1 MNWLVRFLGSSIGR
15 KALVALTGLAL
26 LGFVVGH
33 LLGNLQIYLGP
44 EALNAYAA
52 GLQSLGGLLWVA
64 RGGLLFVLVIHVG
77 LTLKLARENKGA
89 RPVAYAHPVGKV
101 AANPATRLMVLT
113 GLTILLFVAY
123 HLAHFTVGAVHPEH
137 RELAHNTIDALG
149 NPDVYGMVI
158 AGFSDPLVAGLYV
171 LAMVALGLHLHHG
184 IASVFQS
191 LGLTNAA
198 YAPLLQK
205 LGRSLAWLLAL
216 ANAFIPIA
224 VLTGLVSS
232 QSGV

>member
-33 LLGNLQIYLGP
+33 LLGNLQVFLGP

-64 RGGLLFVLVIHVG
+64 RGGLLVVLLVHVG
-77 LTLKLARENKGA
+77 LTLKLARENKAA

-101 AANPATRLMVLT
+101 AANPATRMMVLT

-123 HLAHFTVGAVHPEH
+123 HLAHFTLGTVHPEH
-137 RELAHNTIDALG
+137 RELAHNTLDALG
-149 NPDVYGMVI
+149 HPDVYGMVI
-158 AGFSDPLVAGLYV
+158 AGFQHWPTTAIYT
-171 LAMVALGLHLHHG
+171 LAMVVLSLHVSHGASSMLQTLGLRKPG
-184 IASVFQS
+184 NASCIDKV
-191 LGLTNAA
+191 G
-198 YAPLLQK
+198 P
-205 LGRSLAWLLAL
+205 AL
-216 ANAFIPIA
+216 AIILLIGNLSMPLSILA
-224 VLTGLVSS
+224 GLV
-232 QSGV
+232 G